1 MSHGVWTRHHWA
13 AVVLCCVAFV
23 AAWLVADLVLER
35 VPHLEDEVAYL
46 FQARVFASG
55 KAYAEAPFESS
66 CFFAP
71 FVVDHEGRRF
81 GKYPP
86 GWPALLAVG
95 VKLGQVWWVN
105 AAGAALTTALVFR
118 LGHAMHGPLAGSIAA
133 ALSVASPF
141 VLLLAG
147 SLMSHTWS
155 LVFVTVFLWCY
166 YRTRTVGGNRDAW
179 ALSAGAALGAAFA
192 IRPFTALGIALPAAA
207 DAIWRL
213 MRRRARRV
221 LWFVALGFAPLALLV
236 PLFNALWS
244 GDSLVSPYQL
254 FWPYDRLG
262 FGPGTGPAPGGNTV
276 WLGLSGS
283 LAALGHLANHLL
295 GWPTQSLTLAVSLFL
310 FRPRQWR
317 DCFLA
322 LTALSLIFVYAL
334 YWTSGDVF
342 GPRYAYESTSALLVL
357 SAAGII
363 RVGDWAR
370 SRGKLWLF
378 VGIVGVLVATNLAFY
393 LPRQFAAYR
402 GLYGI
407 TAAPRE
413 VVAAAGLHNTLVIV
427 EEERGWWDYAV
438 LFSLNEPTLDGDV
451 VYASDCGADNEGLLA
466 RYPGRAVY
474 TFDSATM
481 TLTSNRS
488 P

>member
-1 MSHGVWTRHHWA
+1 
-13 AVVLCCVAFV
+13 
-23 AAWLVADLVLER
+23 
-35 VPHLEDEVAYL
+35 
-46 FQARVFASG
+46 
-55 KAYAEAPFESS
+55 
-66 CFFAP
+66 
-71 FVVDHEGRRF
+71 
-81 GKYPP
+81 
-86 GWPALLAVG
+86 
-95 VKLGQVWWVN
+95 
-105 AAGAALTTALVFR
+105 
-118 LGHAMHGPLAGSIAA
+118 MHGSLAGSIAA

-166 YRTRTVGGNRDAW
+166 YRTRAVDANGDVW

-192 IRPFTALGIALPAAA
+192 IRPFTALAIALPAAV
-207 DAIWRL
+207 DAAWRL
-213 MRRRARRV
+213 VRRRTWRV
-221 LWFVALGFAPLALLV
+221 PWFAVLGFAPFALLV
-236 PLFNALWS
+236 PLLNALWS
-244 GDSLVSPYQL
+244 GDPLVSPYQL
-254 FWPYDRLG
+254 FWPYDRIG

-295 GWPTQSLTLAVSLFL
+295 GWPTQSLTFAIVLFL
-310 FRPRQWR
+310 FKPRLWR
-317 DCFLA
+317 DGFLA
-322 LTALSLIFVYAL
+322 LMALSLIFAYAL

-357 SAAGII
+357 SAAGIV

-378 VGIVGVLVATNLAFY
+378 VGVLVALVATNLSFY
-393 LPRQFAAYR
+393 LPRQLAEYR

-407 TAAPRE
+407 TAAPRK
-413 VVAAAGLHNTLVIV
+413 VVAAAGLHNALVIV

-438 LFSLNEPTLDGDV
+438 LFSLNEPALDGDV
-451 VYASDCGADNEGLLA
+451 VYASDCGGDNEELLA

-481 TLTSNRS
+481 TLTINRL